1 MPPAPHSIAGGL
13 KQGEV
18 LPILGILLLFGFP
31 LFTGLGAP
39 DMGNDESIY
48 SFAVQGMVEGG
59 SWLTPAA
66 IYQPENPPPFVEKP
80 PLKMWI
86 TAAGIS
92 SGLLPNNHFGL
103 RFSDAL
109 FGLFCLLY
117 IYGLGKNLR
126 GPPAGLISALLFF
139 TLREPVFIHG
149 FRSNNMDSLLMLAYA
164 AGVYHF
170 LRWTRM
176 ESTRGRAFHIFALAL
191 FFTAGFMSKFVAALF
206 LPMLLAIA
214 LILTP
219 AWREILWR
227 DRWWWISAAVFSIA
241 LIAPWFV
248 YQHLRM
254 GEAFWEIILGDQVL
268 RRVAHSL
275 DPTHLRP
282 WFAYFLDLGRSFLRS
297 GAILLIAP
305 GTLFFALRSWKEKWP
320 EGRLILLWAT
330 LPLLLMSCFSAKLSH
345 YVYPYLIPFVL
356 MGGVFLPEIAGLKN
370 IRLRWL
376 LVGSGL
382 VTATLVLLRGPGYL
396 DHVQTFSGGLIGPVL
411 AVAAAGSVAL
421 LRPRIEVLLML
432 VMLGGPIISWGT
444 HMERILGKPYRPLG
458 ALHDC
463 LLSKGAPDSHRL
475 ADILKPEGVT
485 LLHSWAFYGNLPLA
499 GRNSLPAIQRLLA
512 SPSARPIWMSPE
524 DFERLRSRAG
534 IPEACR
540 VLRVAHIGFDHHSP
554 AILILPACDADCGEA
569 LLRRGAASIPGSPD
583 SENSEISGASATP
596 SPERP
601 TKNATGA
608 GGLRPETRS

>member
-1 MPPAPHSIAGGL
+1 MPPAPHSIAGSL
-13 KQGEV
+13 NRGEV
-18 LPILGILLLFGFP
+18 LPILVIVVLFGLP
-31 LFTGLGAP
+31 LFIGLGAP

-86 TAAGIS
+86 TAAGIF
-92 SGLLPNNHFGL
+92 SGLLPDDQFGL

-126 GPPAGLISALLFF
+126 GPPTGLISALLFF

-149 FRSNNMDSLLMLAYA
+149 FRSNNMDSLLMLSYA
-164 AGVYHF
+164 AGFYHF

-176 ESTRGRAFHIFALAL
+176 ESTRGRAFHIFALAI

-206 LPMLLAIA
+206 LPMLLAIS
-214 LILTP
+214 LIFTP
-219 AWREILWR
+219 TWRQTLWR

-248 YQHLRM
+248 YQSLRM

-282 WFAYFLDLGRSFLRS
+282 WYGYLLDLGRSFFRS

-305 GTLFFALRSWKEKWP
+305 GTLFFGLRSWKEKWP
-320 EGRLILLWAT
+320 EGRLIFLWASM
-330 LPLLLMSCFSAKLSH
+330 PLLLMSCFSAKLSH
-345 YVYPYLIPFVL
+345 YIYPYLIPFVL
-356 MGGVFLPEIAGLKN
+356 MGGIFLHEIAGLKD
-370 IRLRWL
+370 IRLRRL
-376 LVGSGL
+376 LVSSGL
-382 VTATLVLLRGPGYL
+382 VTAALVLFRGPGYL

-421 LRPRIEVLLML
+421 LRPRIELCLML

-444 HMERILGKPYRPLG
+444 HMERILGRPYRPLG

-463 LLSKGAPDSHRL
+463 LLSRGAPDSPRL

-485 LLHSWAFYGNLPLA
+485 LLHSWVFYGNLPLA
-499 GRNSLPAIQRLLA
+499 GPDTLPKIQPLLS
-512 SPSARPIWMSPE
+512 SPSARPVWMSPE

-540 VLRVAHIGFDHHSP
+540 VLRVPHIGFDHHSP

-569 LLRRGAASIPGSPD
+569 LIRLGAVSLPRSPD
-583 SENSEISGASATP
+583 SEDSGISRASPAP
-596 SPERP
+596 NQERS
-601 TKNATGA
+601 TETATGA